1 LIPEAVNMP
10 RRCATLWRASLAAVL
25 MQVLIVAAASA
36 GPYEDAQ
43 QAYDKRDY
51 ASALRLYRRLAQRG
65 NPKAQEA
72 LGGMYSR
79 GEGVAQDKVEALVW
93 FNMADAERTGLR
105 AYNKGDYPTALR
117 IFRPLAKRGQVLAEY
132 VIGLMYANGQGLPQD
147 YHKTMQWHRKA
158 AEQGEAKAQFSV
170 GILYFKGLG
179 TKVDHAEAL
188 KWYRRA
194 ANQGDPAAQY
204 NLGAMYAKGDVVK
217 RDPVTADMWYTLAA
231 TAQVRAAAAAQRQ
244 LAKSMSA
251 AQRAEAL
258 KRARA
263 FTPTP
268 EP

>member
-1 LIPEAVNMP
+1 MT
-10 RRCATLWRASLAAVL
+10 RRCVTLWRASLAAL
-25 MQVLIVAAASA
+25 LLQLAVAATAVA

-43 QAYDKRDY
+43 QAYSKGDY
-51 ASALRLYRRLAQRG
+51 AAALRLYRPLARRG

-72 LGGMYSR
+72 IGGMYSR
-79 GEGVAQDKVEALVW
+79 GEGVPQDKAEALVW

-105 AYNKGDYPTALR
+105 AYNKGDYATALR
-117 IFRPLAKRGQVLAEY
+117 IFRPLAARGQVLAEY

-147 YHKTMQWHRKA
+147 YRKTMQWHRKA

-170 GILYFKGLG
+170 GVLYFKGLG
-179 TKVDHAEAL
+179 TKRDHAEAL

-194 ANQGDPAAQY
+194 ANQGDPAAQF

-231 TAQVRAAAAAQRQ
+231 TAQVRAAALAQRQ
-244 LAKSMSA
+244 LVKTMSPD
-251 AQRAEAL
+251 QRAEAL